1 MALVSLSKLR
11 LHLGLSPDT
20 ATDGNDLLTSL
31 EEQATGF
38 MAAISGWDLDTA
50 AAVTDYYNG
59 TGTNVLTLRGVP
71 DTDESFAV
79 YERTLDTWD
88 EVSTSDYTVIVEGGG
103 ARAKVLRLDQGWPQG
118 SLNLKVTCTRGYT
131 TATCPMLLQR
141 AILDLVQLWY
151 RTRKTARPT
160 SLAEGESATDADALG
175 LAKVYFNFAV
185 DALHE
190 YPPYAVAEIE
200 NLATT
205 IGCSFFRRGADYVL
219 DLAREDL
226 CVVVSGP
233 CYMNEEA
240 CNSSEET
247 WTCSYLGVA
256 GTGKTLLEAHQR
268 MTDKIGEFETDL

>member
-1 MALVSLSKLR
+1 MMNYDEACKFLKDRNFRIDATLQDEYICASWSGYGASYYVRILCPEPESK
-11 LHLGLSPDT
+11 SPWRVWFK
-20 ATDGNDLLTSL
+20 GERRDL
-31 EEQATGF
+31 
-38 MAAISGWDLDTA
+38 
-50 AAVTDYYNG
+50 Y
-59 TGTNVLTLRGVP
+59 
-71 DTDESFAV
+71 
-79 YERTLDTWD
+79 
-88 EVSTSDYTVIVEGGG
+88 
-103 ARAKVLRLDQGWPQG
+103 
-118 SLNLKVTCTRGYT
+118 
-131 TATCPMLLQR
+131 
-141 AILDLVQLWY
+141 
-151 RTRKTARPT
+151 
-160 SLAEGESATDADALG
+160 GESLFLGQALADALG